1 MTDQTESQDKVDV
14 NSYTVTSTRVFEVDF
29 SENQVAQLMQ
39 QTGETEP
46 EAAIE
51 AALEADETNKI
62 APEQKLLGI
71 DVMVDGD

>member
-1 MTDQTESQDKVDV
+1 MTDQTESQDEVEI
-14 NSYTVTSTRVFEVDF
+14 NSYAVTVTRVFEVDF
-29 SENQVAQLMQ
+29 SNQQVGQLMQ
-39 QTGETEP
+39 QTGQDEA